1 MTYYELLMKDKEAF
15 EKKLEEF
22 KDDSL
27 MSEYYIHCLNYT
39 DEVLANITVEE
50 ADLEVEEHK

>member
-22 KDDSL
+22 KDDPL
-27 MSEYYIHCLNYT
+27 MCKYYSHCLDYT

-50 ADLEVEEHK
+50 ADLEVEERK

>member
-22 KDDSL
+22 KGDSL
-27 MSEYYIHCLNYT
+27 ISEYYIHCLNYI
-39 DEVLANITVEE
+39 DEVLANITIEE